1 MTYTYDEIQQLHL
14 ELQLHIALVV
24 DTSTPDEEFLRI
36 TRSLEVLLKLALRA
50 VDIPK
55 RKSIKSNIP
64 PHLLL
69 KI

>member
-64 PHLLL
+64 PQLLL
-69 KI
+69 K